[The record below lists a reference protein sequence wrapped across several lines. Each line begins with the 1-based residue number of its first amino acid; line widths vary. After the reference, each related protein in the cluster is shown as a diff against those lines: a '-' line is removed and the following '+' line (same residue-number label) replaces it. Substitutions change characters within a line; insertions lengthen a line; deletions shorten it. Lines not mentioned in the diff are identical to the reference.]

1 MGLDSELR
9 IIRKDDIDNITND
22 IITIKPH
29 LYNMEVGGK
38 ILFLHP
44 EHTIIQ
50 WRNHHR
56 LHQFMFDVYSA
67 KNTTHT
73 NDIQHINQFEFRF
86 ALTPNQIGALAIY
99 VELSSDED
107 CAIIKDCISLHEKG
121 FVVYYYASS

>member
-9 IIRKDDIDNITND
+9 IIRKDDIDYIIND

-29 LYNMEVGGK
+29 LYDMEVGGK

-44 EHTIIQ
+44 EHTIVQ

-56 LHQFMFDVYSA
+56 LHRFMFDVYSA
-67 KNTTHT
+67 NTHHT
-73 NDIQHINQFEFRF
+73 NNIQNISQFEFRF
-86 ALTPNQIGALAIY
+86 ALNPSQIGALAIY

-107 CAIIKDCISLHEKG
+107 CAIIKDCITLHEKG
-121 FVVYYYASS
+121 FVVYYYATS